1 MRIAI
6 CDDERT
12 YIKKIE
18 NDINSLKTHENEFE
32 FSEFESGEAFISGF
46 SKDKYDLIILDI
58 EMNDLKGLQ
67 TAEFLRQ
74 IDKNVILIFMTSY
87 DKFVY
92 QGYEVNAFRY
102 ILKNQPEPIYL
113 KQLSDTIQEYYR
125 NKKYIKVVDNGIEKE
140 LLTVDILYIKVY
152 SHQIVIHTFN
162 KEYYQKGKLSDYEK
176 MLEECLFVRS
186 DKSVLINI
194 TNIDYIKKN
203 QVFMKNGKILYVSR
217 NHLEKITKAF
227 LKFSRN
233 RWG

>member
-46 SKDKYDLIILDI
+46 SKDKFDLIILDI
-58 EMNDLKGLQ
+58 EMNDLNGLQ

-102 ILKNQPEPIYL
+102 ILKNQPEPIYF

-125 NKKYIKVVDNGIEKE
+125 NKKYIKVVDNDIEKE
-140 LLTVDILYIKVY
+140 LLTVDILYIEVY

>member
-58 EMNDLKGLQ
+58 EMNDLNGLQ

-125 NKKYIKVVDNGIEKE
+125 NKKYIKVVDIDIEKE
-140 LLTVDILYIKVY
+140 LLTVDILYIEVY

>member
-12 YIKKIE
+12 YIEKIK

-32 FSEFESGEAFISGF
+32 FSEFESGEAFISEF

-58 EMNDLKGLQ
+58 EMKDLNGLQ

-125 NKKYIKVVDNGIEKE
+125 NKKYIKVVDNDIEKE
-140 LLTVDILYIKVY
+140 LLTVDILYIEVY

-176 MLEECLFVRS
+176 MLEACLFVRS
-186 DKSVLINI
+186 DKIVLINI

-217 NHLEKITKAF
+217 NHLEKVTKAF

>member
-12 YIKKIE
+12 YIEKIK

-32 FSEFESGEAFISGF
+32 FSEFESGEAFISEF
-46 SKDKYDLIILDI
+46 PKDKYDLIILVI
-58 EMNDLKGLQ
+58 EMKDLNGLQ

-125 NKKYIKVVDNGIEKE
+125 NKKYIKVVDNDIEKE
-140 LLTVDILYIKVY
+140 LLTVDILYIEVY

-176 MLEECLFVRS
+176 MLEACLFVRS

-194 TNIDYIKKN
+194 ANIDYIKKN
-203 QVFMKNGKILYVSR
+203 QVYMKNGKILYVSR
-217 NHLEKITKAF
+217 NHLENITKAF
-227 LKFSRN
+227 LKFSRS

>member
-46 SKDKYDLIILDI
+46 SKDKFDLIILDI
-58 EMNDLKGLQ
+58 EMNDLNGLQ

-125 NKKYIKVVDNGIEKE
+125 NKKYIKVVDNDIEKE
-140 LLTVDILYIKVY
+140 LLTVDILYIEVY

-217 NHLEKITKAF
+217 NHLEKITRAF

>member
-46 SKDKYDLIILDI
+46 SKDKYDLIILAI
-58 EMNDLKGLQ
+58 EMNDLNGLQ

-125 NKKYIKVVDNGIEKE
+125 NKKYIKVVDNDIEKE
-140 LLTVDILYIKVY
+140 LLTVDILYIEVY

>member
-6 CDDERT
+6 CDDEKS
-12 YIKKIE
+12 YIEKIKK
-18 NDINSLKTHENEFE
+18 DIKSFQTHENEFE
-32 FSEFESGEAFISGF
+32 FSEFESGEEFIAEF
-46 SKDKYDLIILDI
+46 SNDKYDLLILDI
-58 EMNDLKGLQ
+58 EMKDLNGLQ
-67 TAEFLRQ
+67 TAEFIRQ
-74 IDKNVILIFMTSY
+74 LDKNVILIF
-87 DKFVY
+87 K
-92 QGYEVNAFRY
+92 AFRY
-102 ILKNQPEPIYL
+102 ILKNQPEPIYF

-125 NKKYIKVVDNGIEKE
+125 NKKYIKVIDDGIEKE
-140 LLTVDILYIKVY
+140 LLTVDILYIEVY

-176 MLEECLFVRS
+176 MLEESLFVRS
-186 DKSVLINI
+186 DKSVLINV

-217 NHLEKITKAF
+217 NHLEKITRAF

>member
-58 EMNDLKGLQ
+58 EMNDLNGLQ

-125 NKKYIKVVDNGIEKE
+125 NKKYIKVVDNDIEKE
-140 LLTVDILYIKVY
+140 LLTVDILYIEVY

-203 QVFMKNGKILYVSR
+203 QVFLKNGKSLYVSR

>member
-58 EMNDLKGLQ
+58 EMNDLNGLQ

-125 NKKYIKVVDNGIEKE
+125 NKKYIKVVDNDIEKE
-140 LLTVDILYIKVY
+140 LLTVDILYIEVY

-203 QVFMKNGKILYVSR
+203 QVFLKNGKSLYVSR
-217 NHLEKITKAF
+217 NHLENITKAF
-227 LKFSRN
+227 LKFSRS

>member
-12 YIKKIE
+12 YIEKIK

-32 FSEFESGEAFISGF
+32 FSEFESGEAFISEF

-58 EMNDLKGLQ
+58 EMKDLNGLQ

-102 ILKNQPEPIYL
+102 ILKKQPEPIYL

-125 NKKYIKVVDNGIEKE
+125 NKKYIKVVDNDIEKE
-140 LLTVDILYIKVY
+140 LLTVDILYIEVY

-176 MLEECLFVRS
+176 MLEACLFVRS

-217 NHLEKITKAF
+217 NHLEKVTKAF

>member
-12 YIKKIE
+12 YIEKIK
-18 NDINSLKTHENEFE
+18 NDINSLKTHENEFK
-32 FSEFESGEAFISGF
+32 FSEFESGEAFISEF

-58 EMNDLKGLQ
+58 EMKDLNGLQ

-125 NKKYIKVVDNGIEKE
+125 NKKYIKVVDNDIEKG
-140 LLTVDILYIKVY
+140 LLTVDILYIEVY

-194 TNIDYIKKN
+194 ANIDYIKKN
-203 QVFMKNGKILYVSR
+203 QVYMKNGKILYVSR

-233 RWG
+233 RWV

>member
-58 EMNDLKGLQ
+58 EMNDLNGLQ

-92 QGYEVNAFRY
+92 QGYKVNAFRY

-125 NKKYIKVVDNGIEKE
+125 NKKYIKVVDNDIEKE
-140 LLTVDILYIKVY
+140 LLTVDILYIEVY

>member
-12 YIKKIE
+12 YIEKIK

-32 FSEFESGEAFISGF
+32 FSEFESGEAFISEF

-58 EMNDLKGLQ
+58 EMKDLNGLQ

-125 NKKYIKVVDNGIEKE
+125 NKKYIKVVDNDIEKE
-140 LLTVDILYIKVY
+140 LLTVDILYIEVY

-176 MLEECLFVRS
+176 MLEACLFVRS

-194 TNIDYIKKN
+194 ANIDYIKKN
-203 QVFMKNGKILYVSR
+203 QVYMKNGKILYVSR

-233 RWG
+233 RWV

>member
-58 EMNDLKGLQ
+58 EMNDLNGLQ

-74 IDKNVILIFMTSY
+74 IDKNVILIFMTGY

-125 NKKYIKVVDNGIEKE
+125 NKKYIKVVDNDIEKE
-140 LLTVDILYIKVY
+140 LLTVDILYIEVY

>member
-58 EMNDLKGLQ
+58 EMNDLNGLQ

-125 NKKYIKVVDNGIEKE
+125 NKKYIKVVDNDIEKE
-140 LLTVDILYIKVY
+140 LLTVDILYIEVY

-227 LKFSRN
+227 LKFSRS

>member
-58 EMNDLKGLQ
+58 EMNDLNGLQ

-125 NKKYIKVVDNGIEKE
+125 NKKYIKVVDNDIEKE
-140 LLTVDILYIKVY
+140 LLTVDILYIEVY

-186 DKSVLINI
+186 DKSVLINV